1 MFNCVTLKFGKIC
14 FCGLLLLSACVSMLA
29 ASVYNWY
36 LAKCPLSGVAR
47 LSVLALPNASLPDVE
62 AAVMPAEISSPIP
75 SVGSSP
81 QVTST
86 ILPEVSL
93 SMPSVGRRRRRR
105 RRGGGRRRGGE
116 EERRRR
122 GGGEESPQAS
132 LPDVEAAV
140 IPAEISSPIPSVGSS
155 PQVTSTILP
164 EVSLSMPSV
173 GRRRRR
179 RRRGGGRRRGGEEE
193 RRRGGGEESPLS
205 IMPKCG
211 YPGIRCSRKSPYRI
225 YVSRKSYIF
234 QQMSDAVIQ
243 GLGSRKD
250 RCRYEV
256 LDVDITKHSQYAG
269 KVVRGDVWIH
279 VGYSK
284 QEVFYELC
292 KEKFAPL
299 KVYCIF
305 FNSEPR
311 KVKAPKGVCEIW
323 DYTHVNQPIAPVVR
337 YLPPGFVPVYK
348 DVSEND
354 LAVRKRSEECEKS
367 KLELFFLGNVS
378 KLRRKHCW
386 NHLQRLPALQHLT
399 FTSTDRGIRSLKAMR
414 KLVEKRNTIFLN
426 MHPLCNESAG
436 SSYPSER
443 LETVRLS
450 VLLSFGALVISE
462 LANPVDMTLY
472 QDIVIF
478 EKNLFRAFSTWSPD
492 LQELL
497 GNCNKIREFQ
507 LQAYEL
513 FKQRFDPGLLLE
525 NAGILEIDWAIRSD
539 SSTALRV

>member
-1 MFNCVTLKFGKIC
+1 MSN
-14 FCGLLLLSACVSMLA
+14 
-29 ASVYNWY
+29 
-36 LAKCPLSGVAR
+36 
-47 LSVLALPNASLPDVE
+47 
-62 AAVMPAEISSPIP
+62 
-75 SVGSSP
+75 
-81 QVTST
+81 T
-86 ILPEVSL
+86 I
-93 SMPSVGRRRRRR
+93 
-105 RRGGGRRRGGE
+105 
-116 EERRRR
+116 
-122 GGGEESPQAS
+122 
-132 LPDVEAAV
+132 
-140 IPAEISSPIPSVGSS
+140 
-155 PQVTSTILP
+155 
-164 EVSLSMPSV
+164 
-173 GRRRRR
+173 
-179 RRRGGGRRRGGEEE
+179 
-193 RRRGGGEESPLS
+193 
-205 IMPKCG
+205 
-211 YPGIRCSRKSPYRI
+211 
-225 YVSRKSYIF
+225 
-234 QQMSDAVIQ
+234 IQ
-243 GLGSRKD
+243 GLRSRKD
-250 RCRYEV
+250 HCRYEV
-256 LDVDITKHSQYAG
+256 LEVNMNPRHAG

-279 VGYSK
+279 VGYAK
-284 QEVFYELC
+284 EEVFYKRC
-292 KEKFAPL
+292 KENFAPL

-311 KVKAPKGVCEIW
+311 TVKAPKGVCEIW

-462 LANPVDMTLY
+462 PANPVDMTLY

-525 NAGILEIDWAIRSD
+525 NAGILEID
-539 SSTALRV
+539 

>member
-1 MFNCVTLKFGKIC
+1 M
-14 FCGLLLLSACVSMLA
+14 S
-29 ASVYNWY
+29 
-36 LAKCPLSGVAR
+36 
-47 LSVLALPNASLPDVE
+47 
-62 AAVMPAEISSPIP
+62 
-75 SVGSSP
+75 
-81 QVTST
+81 
-86 ILPEVSL
+86 
-93 SMPSVGRRRRRR
+93 
-105 RRGGGRRRGGE
+105 GGGKGEGE
-116 EERRRR
+116 EEE
-122 GGGEESPQAS
+122 G
-132 LPDVEAAV
+132 
-140 IPAEISSPIPSVGSS
+140 
-155 PQVTSTILP
+155 
-164 EVSLSMPSV
+164 
-173 GRRRRR
+173 
-179 RRRGGGRRRGGEEE
+179 GGEEE
-193 RRRGGGEESPLS
+193 RRRGGGEEEERSPLKPACQTWRLPSSLPRSALQYQVSAAPLRSLQLYCLKLAYQCQVSGGGEGEGEEEEGGGEEERRRGGEESPLS

-311 KVKAPKGVCEIW
+311 KVKTPKGVCEIW

-462 LANPVDMTLY
+462 PANPVDMTLY

-525 NAGILEIDWAIRSD
+525 NAGILEID
-539 SSTALRV
+539 

>member
-1 MFNCVTLKFGKIC
+1 MAKPGLQMFNCVTLKFGKIC

-47 LSVLALPNASLPDVE
+47 VSVLALPNASLPDVE

-105 RRGGGRRRGGE
+105 RREPGRRRGGE
-116 EERRRR
+116 EER
-122 GGGEESPQAS
+122 
-132 LPDVEAAV
+132 
-140 IPAEISSPIPSVGSS
+140 
-155 PQVTSTILP
+155 
-164 EVSLSMPSV
+164 
-173 GRRRRR
+173 
-179 RRRGGGRRRGGEEE
+179 

-256 LDVDITKHSQYAG
+256 LDVDITKYSQYAG

-279 VGYSK
+279 VGYAK
-284 QEVFYELC
+284 QEVFYKLC
-292 KEKFAPL
+292 KDKFAPL

-311 KVKAPKGVCEIW
+311 KAKAPEGVCEIW

-337 YLPPGFVPVYK
+337 YLPPGFVPLYR
-348 DVSEND
+348 DVSQND
-354 LAVRKRSEECEKS
+354 LAVQKRSEECEES

-462 LANPVDMTLY
+462 PANSVDMTLY

-513 FKQRFDPGLLLE
+513 FKQRFHPGLLLE
-525 NAGILEIDWAIRSD
+525 NAGIFPF
-539 SSTALRV
+539 

>member
-1 MFNCVTLKFGKIC
+1 MAKPGLQMFNCVTLKFGKIC

-525 NAGILEIDWAIRSD
+525 NAGILEID
-539 SSTALRV
+539 